1 MQDYKRMPRGRQD
14 ESNAEDTRWNPGRPC
29 TPEGGMW
36 QTSDS
41 QPHLQGRR
49 ESLGQD
55 ATALSRHRLP
65 GKLGWGVNKILGLQV
80 TELHKKWGCGGFFF
94 NLLLFII
101 LRYSKNEIST
111 SSVLLRIKNYYK
123 PQWKKL
129 LKRLEWSRK
138 VIATK
143 GDILTFYHEDEN
155 ST

>member
-65 GKLGWGVNKILGLQV
+65 GKFGWGVNKILGLQV